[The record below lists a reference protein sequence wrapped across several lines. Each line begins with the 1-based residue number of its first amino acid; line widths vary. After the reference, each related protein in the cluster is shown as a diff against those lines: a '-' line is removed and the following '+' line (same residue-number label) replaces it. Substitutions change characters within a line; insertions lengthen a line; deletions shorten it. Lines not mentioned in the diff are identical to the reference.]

1 MDNEAHDE
9 SQRAEPLGTSLDEFG
24 NLLERDRGESDSD
37 DEDIQTEE
45 DGVGMPLQRLR
56 IVLHTMNSGCAYV
69 TIVPKECDNC
79 GDIFG
84 SDGTIAVTSCPAG
97 ASV

>member
-1 MDNEAHDE
+1 
-9 SQRAEPLGTSLDEFG
+9 
-24 NLLERDRGESDSD
+24 
-37 DEDIQTEE
+37 
-45 DGVGMPLQRLR
+45 
-56 IVLHTMNSGCAYV
+56 V